1 MALISTYLITFN
13 EEDKIENAIRSVQWS
28 DEVLVIDSFSTD
40 KTVSIAQSLGAK
52 VVQVEFKGFGDLR
65 NQALSHCQHDW
76 VFSLDSD
83 EICTPEVAQEIR
95 QKIDNPSHDVFYVP
109 RRNFFLGHEVKHS
122 GWYPNYRQPQLFH
135 KHCFKY
141 DNLPVHEGFELI
153 GNAKVGHLQQAI
165 WQFPFKNL
173 AESIV
178 KMNRYSTLGAVK
190 KRQQNSSFA
199 KALGHAIWAFLKH
212 YVFKLGIL
220 DGWQGFFIAFS
231 YFEVT
236 LYRYAKAVELNE
248 GEAWSKEWKKKI
260 ASSIAQKKV

>member
-52 VVQVEFKGFGDLR
+52 VVQLEFKGFGDLR
-65 NQALSHCQHDW
+65 NQALSLCQHDW

-83 EICTPEVAQEIR
+83 EICTPQVAQEIR
-95 QKIDNPSHDVFYVP
+95 QKVAAQDCDVFYVP
-109 RRNFFLGHEVKHS
+109 RRNFFLGREVKHS
-122 GWYPNYRQPQLFH
+122 GWYPNYRQPQLFN
-135 KHCFKY
+135 KQSFRY

-153 GNAKVGHLQQAI
+153 GNAKVGYLQEAI

-190 KRQQNSSFA
+190 KRQENSSFA
-199 KALGHAIWAFLKH
+199 KALGHAMWAFLKH
-212 YVFKLGIL
+212 YVFKLGVL

-236 LYRYAKAVELNE
+236 LYRYAKAVELHQSDS
-248 GEAWSKEWKKKI
+248 WSIEWRKKI
-260 ASSIAQKKV
+260 AASISKE

>member
-1 MALISTYLITFN
+1 MALISTYIICFN

-40 KTVSIAQSLGAK
+40 QTVSIAQSLGAK

-65 NQALSHCQHDW
+65 NQALIHCQHDW

-95 QKIDNPSHDVFYVP
+95 QKINDHRHDVYYVP
-109 RRNFFLGHEVKHS
+109 RRNFFLGREIKHS
-122 GWYPNYRQPQLFH
+122 GWYPNYRQPQLFN

-141 DNLPVHEGFELI
+141 DDSPVHEGFELSE
-153 GNAKVGHLQQAI
+153 GAKLGYLQAAI

-173 AESIV
+173 AESIA
-178 KMNRYSTLGAVK
+178 KMNRYSSLGALK
-190 KRQQNSSFA
+190 KRQENSNYA
-199 KALGHAIWAFLKH
+199 KALGHAVWAFLKH
-212 YVFKLGIL
+212 YVFKLGVL

-236 LYRYAKAVELNE
+236 LYRYAKAVELDKSDQWYQE
-248 GEAWSKEWKKKI
+248 WIRQISPSLSKD
-260 ASSIAQKKV
+260 